1 MLTLNALTHC
11 TLCPRMCGVNRLAR
25 QAGFCGAIGR
35 DLRIA
40 RIAPHFWE
48 EPCLSGKHGS
58 GTVFFGGCNLR
69 CVYCQNREI
78 SRACVGKYYSP
89 EALAE
94 EMLALAATGVHN
106 INLVTPTHYAAQI
119 AVAIDLAK
127 RQGLSLPVVYNCGGY
142 ERVDTLRALEGLVD
156 VWLPDYKY
164 ESDSLAQMYSNAR
177 QYPAFAMA
185 AVTEM
190 VRQAG
195 TPVFDAHGMLT
206 RGVLVRHLVLPGA
219 TRDAIALLTRLYRA
233 FGDQVYFSIM
243 RQYTPMPD
251 TPFPELCDPLTET
264 AYCRVVEAAAAL
276 GITNA
281 FVQEGEAIG
290 ASFIPHFDTE

>member
-1 MLTLNALTHC
+1 MLTLNELSSC
-11 TLCPRMCGVNRLAR
+11 TLCPRMCGVDRLAG
-25 QAGFCGAIGR
+25 QAGFCGAVGR

-40 RIAPHFWE
+40 RIAPHMWE
-48 EPCLSGKHGS
+48 EPCISGKNGS
-58 GTVFFGGCNLR
+58 GTVFLGGCNLR
-69 CVYCQNREI
+69 CVYCQNRKI

-94 EMLALAATGVHN
+94 ALLALAETGVHN
-106 INLVTPTHYAAQI
+106 INFVTPTHYAAQI
-119 AVAIDLAK
+119 AVAVDLAK
-127 RQGLSLPVVYNCGGY
+127 KQGLSLPIVYNCGGY
-142 ERVDTLRALEGLVD
+142 ERVDTLRALAGLVD

-164 ESDSLAQMYSNAR
+164 ESESLALQYSNAKR
-177 QYPAFAMA
+177 YPAFAMA

-195 TPVFDAHGMLT
+195 APVFDADGMLV

-219 TRDAIALLTRLYRA
+219 TRDAIALLTRLYQA
-233 FGDQVYFSIM
+233 FGDKIYFSIM

-251 TPFPELCDPLTET
+251 TPFPELSDPLTET
-264 AYCRVVEAAAAL
+264 AYDRVVSTAAAL
-276 GITNA
+276 GITQA

-290 ASFIPHFDTE
+290 ASFIPHFETE